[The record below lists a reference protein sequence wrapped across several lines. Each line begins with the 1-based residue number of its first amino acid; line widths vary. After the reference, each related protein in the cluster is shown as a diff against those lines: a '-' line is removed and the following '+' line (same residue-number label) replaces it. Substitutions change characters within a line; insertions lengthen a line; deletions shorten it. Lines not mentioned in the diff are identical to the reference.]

1 MRFLKSGA
9 KLVNYH
15 IPKVNPGYNHYICG
29 SMKRILAI
37 VSCIWLALVV
47 VTAQIQR
54 DNWMAGLPDSMQVCR
69 VSVPGTHDSGTAGV
83 RFPMRHY
90 ACTQTMDLS
99 EQWDAGIRFFDLRP
113 KLVGDRLKIYHG
125 PANCHLTLE
134 EALLILKEK
143 LELSPTEFCI
153 VMTNNAGGGQTAV
166 DMTMELITT
175 VIPARMLVDFKE
187 DMTVADIRGRI
198 LFIHRNAPSRDV
210 DTPGVVVRG
219 WPGNGMSRKARM
231 VSSDAKSAELW
242 AQDYFTSGNNDKD
255 AYLSSKWDNMYR
267 VLRAFR
273 DANDGVWC
281 INHASGYT
289 GTGISTNIKR
299 NVKSTNM
306 RLLDYLRDS
315 DTPVGII
322 PMDFPQQELIDAI
335 IGCNHI
341 E

>member
-1 MRFLKSGA
+1 M
-9 KLVNYH
+9 
-15 IPKVNPGYNHYICG
+15 
-29 SMKRILAI
+29 
-37 VSCIWLALVV
+37 VV
-47 VTAQIQR
+47 AMAQTQR
-54 DNWMAGLPDSMQVCR
+54 DNWMASLPDSMPVCK
-69 VSVPGTHDSGTAGV
+69 VSIPGTHDSGTAGV

-113 KLVGDRLKIYHG
+113 KLEGGKLKIYHG
-125 PANCHLTLE
+125 PANCHITFE

-153 VMTNNAGGGQTAV
+153 VMTNSAGGGQTAV
-166 DMTMELITT
+166 DMTMELINS
-175 VIPARMLVDFKE
+175 VIPVGMLAVFKA

-198 LFIHRNAPSRDV
+198 LFIHRNTPSRGV
-210 DTPGVVVRG
+210 DALGVVVRG

-289 GTGISTNIKR
+289 GTGIRTNIKR
-299 NVKSTNM
+299 CSDSVNGQ
-306 RLLDYLRDS
+306 LLDYLKTHDG
-315 DTPVGII
+315 PIGII
-322 PMDFPQQELIDAI
+322 PMDFPSQELIDAI
-335 IGCNHI
+335 IRMNR
-341 E
+341 

>member
-1 MRFLKSGA
+1 
-9 KLVNYH
+9 
-15 IPKVNPGYNHYICG
+15 
-29 SMKRILAI
+29 
-37 VSCIWLALVV
+37 
-47 VTAQIQR
+47 
-54 DNWMAGLPDSMQVCR
+54 
-69 VSVPGTHDSGTAGV
+69 
-83 RFPMRHY
+83 
-90 ACTQTMDLS
+90 MDLS

-113 KLVGDRLKIYHG
+113 KLEGGKLKIYHG
-125 PANCHLTLE
+125 PANCHITFE

-153 VMTNNAGGGQTAV
+153 VMTNSAGGGQTAV
-166 DMTMELITT
+166 DMTMELINS
-175 VIPARMLVDFKE
+175 VIPVGMLAVFKA

-198 LFIHRNAPSRDV
+198 LFIHRNTPSRGV
-210 DTPGVVVRG
+210 DAPGVVVRG

>member
-1 MRFLKSGA
+1 MRRIQSLTCT
-9 KLVNYH
+9 LV
-15 IPKVNPGYNHYICG
+15 
-29 SMKRILAI
+29 LAMTT
-37 VSCIWLALVV
+37 A
-47 VTAQIQR
+47 TAQSDR
-54 DNWMAGLPDSMQVCR
+54 SCWMSDLSDTMQVCR

-143 LELSPTEFCI
+143 LELNPTEFCI

-166 DMTMELITT
+166 DMTMELISS
-175 VIPARMLVDFKE
+175 VIPVGMLADFKA

-198 LFIHRNAPSRDV
+198 LFIHRNTPSRGV
-210 DTPGVVVRG
+210 DAPGVVVRG
-219 WPGNGMSRKARM
+219 WPGNGLLRKARM

-255 AYLSSKWDNMYR
+255 AFLSSKWDNMYR
-267 VLRAFR
+267 VLRAFS
-273 DANDGVWC
+273 DADDVVWC

-289 GTGISTNIKR
+289 GTGVRTNIKR
-299 NVKSTNM
+299 CSDSVNGQ
-306 RLLDYLRDS
+306 LLDYLKTHDG
-315 DTPVGII
+315 PIGII
-322 PMDFPQQELIDAI
+322 PMDFPSQELIDAI
-335 IGCNHI
+335 IRMSR
-341 E
+341 